1 MKIQSYKKYLFEGLV
16 IFFSVFLSLY
26 VGNLNEKRTNFEKKQ
41 QYIIDLIEILNQD
54 IFQVEKLMDQ
64 LNKSEKFINSIQND
78 IDSQHNLLS
87 DSQVI
92 DMLIDIEVGF
102 SFFPKD
108 GIFNQM
114 ISTGTF
120 ELIKNNDLKMILL
133 EMYNHQKE
141 RNFATSKEI
150 DEFNLMFRN
159 LPYSKFKIRFDYNL
173 LDGEFYGKRNL
184 TSFKFDNEFYLSN
197 EFYGLLSQAKIYSN
211 MYKRQLNDILKS
223 NKESLLLSKEEVKN

>member
-1 MKIQSYKKYLFEGLV
+1 LKIQSYKKYLFEGLV

-64 LNKSEKFINSIQND
+64 LNKSEKFISSIQND

-87 DSQVI
+87 DSEVI

>member
-1 MKIQSYKKYLFEGLV
+1 MKIQSYKKYLLEGLV

-54 IFQVEKLMDQ
+54 IFQVEKLMNQ

-87 DSQVI
+87 DSEVI

>member
-173 LDGEFYGKRNL
+173 LDGEFYGKRTL

-223 NKESLLLSKEEVKN
+223 NKESLLLSKEEVMN

>member
-54 IFQVEKLMDQ
+54 VFQVEKLMDQ

>member
-1 MKIQSYKKYLFEGLV
+1 MF
-16 IFFSVFLSLY
+16 
-26 VGNLNEKRTNFEKKQ
+26 
-41 QYIIDLIEILNQD
+41 
-54 IFQVEKLMDQ
+54 
-64 LNKSEKFINSIQND
+64 
-78 IDSQHNLLS
+78 
-87 DSQVI
+87 
-92 DMLIDIEVGF
+92 
-102 SFFPKD
+102 
-108 GIFNQM
+108 
-114 ISTGTF
+114 
-120 ELIKNNDLKMILL
+120 
-133 EMYNHQKE
+133 NHQKE

-173 LDGEFYGKRNL
+173 LDGEFYGKRTL

>member
-173 LDGEFYGKRNL
+173 LDGEFYGKRTL

>member
-1 MKIQSYKKYLFEGLV
+1 LKIQSYKKYLFEGLV

-87 DSQVI
+87 DSEVI

>member
-54 IFQVEKLMDQ
+54 IFQVEKLMNQ

>member
-64 LNKSEKFINSIQND
+64 LNKSEKFISSIQND

-87 DSQVI
+87 DSEVI

>member
-87 DSQVI
+87 DSEVI

-173 LDGEFYGKRNL
+173 LDGEFYGKRTL

>member
-54 IFQVEKLMDQ
+54 VFQVEKLMDQ

-87 DSQVI
+87 DSEVI

-120 ELIKNNDLKMILL
+120 ELIKNNRYWDENDLVLIFKNL
-133 EMYNHQKE
+133 Q
-141 RNFATSKEI
+141 EI
-150 DEFNLMFRN
+150 NIMFG
-159 LPYSKFKIRFDYNL
+159 LISHIPPAIRV
-173 LDGEFYGKRNL
+173 
-184 TSFKFDNEFYLSN
+184 
-197 EFYGLLSQAKIYSN
+197 
-211 MYKRQLNDILKS
+211 
-223 NKESLLLSKEEVKN
+223 VK

>member
-1 MKIQSYKKYLFEGLV
+1 MKIESYKKYLFEGLV

-54 IFQVEKLMDQ
+54 VFQVEKLMDQ

-87 DSQVI
+87 DSEVI
-92 DMLIDIEVGF
+92 DMLIDNEVGF

>member
-1 MKIQSYKKYLFEGLV
+1 LKIQSYKKYLFEGLV

-87 DSQVI
+87 DSEVI

-184 TSFKFDNEFYLSN
+184 TSFKFDKEFYLSN

>member
-54 IFQVEKLMDQ
+54 IFQVEKLMNQ

-173 LDGEFYGKRNL
+173 LDGEFYGKRTL

-223 NKESLLLSKEEVKN
+223 NKESLLLSKEEVMN

>member
-1 MKIQSYKKYLFEGLV
+1 MESYKKYLLEGIV
-16 IFFSVFLSLY
+16 IFFSVFLSFY
-26 VGNLNEKRTNFEKKQ
+26 VGNLNQERSNIDKKQ
-41 QYIIDLIEILNQD
+41 QYVDDLIGTLTKD
-54 IFQVEKLMDQ
+54 IKQIENLMSQ
-64 LNKSEKFINSIQND
+64 LYKSEEYINDIQND

-173 LDGEFYGKRNL
+173 LDGEFYGKRTL

>member
-87 DSQVI
+87 DSEAI

>member
-1 MKIQSYKKYLFEGLV
+1 LKIQAYKKYLFEGLV

-26 VGNLNEKRTNFEKKQ
+26 VGNLNEKRTNFKKKQ
-41 QYIIDLIEILNQD
+41 QYLIDLIEILNKD

-173 LDGEFYGKRNL
+173 LDGEFYGKRTLNG
-184 TSFKFDNEFYLSN
+184 FKFDKEFYQSN

-223 NKESLLLSKEEVKN
+223 NKESLLLSKEEVMN

>member
-87 DSQVI
+87 DSEVI

-184 TSFKFDNEFYLSN
+184 TSFKFDKEFYLSN

>member
-16 IFFSVFLSLY
+16 IFFSIFLSLY

-173 LDGEFYGKRNL
+173 LDGEFYGKRTL

-223 NKESLLLSKEEVKN
+223 NKESLLLSKEEVMN

>member
-1 MKIQSYKKYLFEGLV
+1 LKIQSYKKYLFEGLV

-54 IFQVEKLMDQ
+54 VFQVEKLMDQ

-87 DSQVI
+87 DSEVI

>member
-16 IFFSVFLSLY
+16 IFFSIFLSLY

-120 ELIKNNDLKMILL
+120 ELIKRK
-133 EMYNHQKE
+133 
-141 RNFATSKEI
+141 
-150 DEFNLMFRN
+150 
-159 LPYSKFKIRFDYNL
+159 KFCYF
-173 LDGEFYGKRNL
+173 KRN
-184 TSFKFDNEFYLSN
+184 
-197 EFYGLLSQAKIYSN
+197 
-211 MYKRQLNDILKS
+211 
-223 NKESLLLSKEEVKN
+223 

>member
-1 MKIQSYKKYLFEGLV
+1 MKNNLKYLIEGLV
-16 IFFSVFLSLY
+16 IILSVFLSFY
-26 VGNLNEKRTNFEKKQ
+26 FEDIRKGKEDFETKNELVE
-41 QYIIDLIEILNQD
+41 DLILSLEDDLNQIDDLINILQNSEKNIMEIL
-54 IFQVEKLMDQ
+54 
-64 LNKSEKFINSIQND
+64 ND
-78 IDSQHNLLS
+78 IDSNHSNLSNIEAIKTLL
-87 DSQVI
+87 Q
-92 DMLIDIEVGF
+92 IEVGF

-108 GIFNQM
+108 GIFDQL

-120 ELIKNNDLKMILL
+120 ELIKNDELKRVLL
-133 EMYNHQKE
+133 EMFNHQKE

-173 LDGEFYGKRNL
+173 LDGEFYGKRTL

-223 NKESLLLSKEEVKN
+223 YKESLLLSKEEVMN

>member
-54 IFQVEKLMDQ
+54 IFQVEKLMNQ

-87 DSQVI
+87 DSEVI

>member
-1 MKIQSYKKYLFEGLV
+1 LKIQSYKKYLFEGLV

-54 IFQVEKLMDQ
+54 IFQVEKLMNQ

-87 DSQVI
+87 DSEVI

>member
-1 MKIQSYKKYLFEGLV
+1 MKIESYKKYLFEGLV

-54 IFQVEKLMDQ
+54 VFQVEKLMDQ

-87 DSQVI
+87 DSEVI

>member
-54 IFQVEKLMDQ
+54 VFQVEKLMDQ

-87 DSQVI
+87 DSEVI
-92 DMLIDIEVGF
+92 DMLIDNEVGF

>member
-54 IFQVEKLMDQ
+54 VFQVEKLMDQ

-87 DSQVI
+87 DSEVI

>member
-87 DSQVI
+87 DSEVI